1 MKDLKTI
8 KLMWNQLMYILNARQ
23 KRSMLM
29 MFFVILVTAFF
40 EMLGVSVILPFVQ
53 ALTDVEA
60 IMNNH
65 YIQKMIEYFEITN
78 PQVVINILG
87 FLVIMVYVL
96 KNMVLSFSN
105 YLQIR
110 YKTSMTRQLK
120 YQMMQSYMNRPY
132 QFFVNSN
139 SGEILRGVG
148 NDVYG
153 IQSVVE
159 TVFRMMSEVFVI
171 VMIGTYAFYVDYI
184 MTLGIALMGVFCFVV
199 IVFAIKKKL
208 AGLGQI
214 DRDANAEVNSTTVQ
228 VIQGIKDIFVKQKR
242 FAFLKKFD
250 AANEKSRKTQVVYQF
265 LSILPERIIEALCIA
280 GIMVVVLVRVSLGF
294 NLAEFMASLAVFAVS
309 AFRLLPSISRVTGY
323 VSAMIFLRPT
333 LNGAYENIKSAREYM
348 ASREEE
354 VLDEN
359 PTDVAFSFTDE
370 IELKNIYWK
379 YNEEGG
385 DVLSDLSM
393 RVQCGEAVG
402 IIGESGAGKST
413 LSDILLGLYRPQ
425 KGTVTVDGESIF
437 MIPQIWSRIM
447 GYVPQSVYLMDD
459 TIRHNVAFGEE
470 DIDDEDIW
478 HALEQ
483 ASLKKFVESLPQGL
497 DTQVGERGVKF
508 SGGQRQRVAIARALY
523 NKPSILILDE
533 ATSALDNETEAAVME
548 AIEALQGK
556 MTMII
561 IAHRLTT
568 IRQCDKVIRIENG
581 KAVEVDKQE
590 ILTGI

>member
-1 MKDLKTI
+1 MRDLKTI
-8 KLMWNQLMYILNARQ
+8 RLMWNQLMYILNKRQ

-53 ALTDVEA
+53 ALTDAEA
-60 IMNNH
+60 IMNNQ
-65 YIQKMIEYFEITN
+65 YIQKMIEHFGITN

-96 KNMVLSFSN
+96 KNMVLSLSN

-159 TVFRMMSEVFVI
+159 TVFRMMSEAFVI
-171 VMIGTYAFYVDYI
+171 VMIGTYAFYVDYV
-184 MTLGIALMGVFCFVV
+184 MTLGIALMGTFCFVV

-214 DRDANAEVNSTTVQ
+214 DRNANAEVNSTTVQ

-280 GIMVVVLVRVSLGF
+280 GIMAVVLVRVSLGF

-348 ASREEE
+348 ASREED

-359 PTDVAFSFTDE
+359 PTDAAFSFTDA

-385 DVLSDLSM
+385 DVLSNLSM

-425 KGTVTVDGESIF
+425 KGTVTVDGKSIF

-581 KAVEVDKQE
+581 EAVEVDKQE
-590 ILTGI
+590 ILAGV